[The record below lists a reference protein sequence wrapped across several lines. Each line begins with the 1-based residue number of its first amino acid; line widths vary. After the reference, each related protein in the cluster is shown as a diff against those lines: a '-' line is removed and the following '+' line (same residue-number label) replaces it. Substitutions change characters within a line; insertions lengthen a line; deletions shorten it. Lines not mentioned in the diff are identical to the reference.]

1 MNFNFP
7 YQTFCLSSGKIDT
20 VFSLS
25 NTSTSSL
32 VLLVMQAIQV
42 WQLESFPSMK
52 EPKRLTLSSLTGYAS
67 LQVLLQGLCTV
78 CNQHHVNSKKHDIH
92 ILYPQCHSIH
102 ESLALLPPSL
112 LCPRSAMARGYNP
125 ALHPDPLFTTP
136 NVSPPPSL
144 SPHTHVLGLYCPHKL
159 LSHLSL
165 CQSFPQL
172 HSVHFVIIRLQVIQV
187 WQLKSIPFCEGTRK
201 AFTVIIDRICK
212 SSSAVAWS
220 SVSWWFCQYAVPS
233 CAVRIVLQLYT
244 SSQDMNQASVLNY
257 FETAMTLLLV
267 SSRSH
272 YTVGDT
278 CDHVRTWYLTALTRY
293 MRI

>member
-1 MNFNFP
+1 
-7 YQTFCLSSGKIDT
+7 
-20 VFSLS
+20 
-25 NTSTSSL
+25 
-32 VLLVMQAIQV
+32 
-42 WQLESFPSMK
+42 
-52 EPKRLTLSSLTGYAS
+52 
-67 LQVLLQGLCTV
+67 
-78 CNQHHVNSKKHDIH
+78 
-92 ILYPQCHSIH
+92 
-102 ESLALLPPSL
+102 
-112 LCPRSAMARGYNP
+112 MARGYNP

-201 AFTVIIDRICK
+201 AFTVINDRICK